1 MQQLVRATIVDADPG
16 RYRAT
21 VRIEHDGRV
30 ISDVRVNAGTA
41 VEGLTTGHPCLVAV
55 LDDDEALLVTT
66 RIEED

>member
-1 MQQLVRATIVDADPG
+1 MRELVRATIVDADPG

-30 ISDVRVNAGTA
+30 LSDVRVNAGTA
-41 VEGLTTGHPCLVAV
+41 VEGLTTGHACLVAV
-55 LDDDEALLVTT
+55 LDDDAMLVTT